1 MSCADSASSVC
12 PRFLGLPFRALGT
25 NDASATRPI
34 DRTDSRR
41 RFNVL
46 ADTVEAAGVGDG
58 RSTFGNS
65 SARIPLRSTRAGMEW
80 VGGRGGRDVHILMLS
95 AAAQPSSNQAASS
108 PSSSSSALLDLGAVC
123 WGRHTRTPSM
133 YFLRGSFLLA
143 CPTCP
148 NSEEAPIDR
157 TPRFNL

>member
-1 MSCADSASSVC
+1 MP
-12 PRFLGLPFRALGT
+12 PR
-25 NDASATRPI
+25 
-34 DRTDSRR
+34 
-41 RFNVL
+41 L
-46 ADTVEAAGVGDG
+46 ARSIGRSIAQIPGVEAGVGDG

-108 PSSSSSALLDLGAVC
+108 PSSSSAPSCAAPPWISAPAHWVRDAVYC
-123 WGRHTRTPSM
+123 GRHKRTPSM
-133 YFLRGSFLLA
+133 YYFLRGSFLLA

-157 TPRFNL
+157 SPRLNL